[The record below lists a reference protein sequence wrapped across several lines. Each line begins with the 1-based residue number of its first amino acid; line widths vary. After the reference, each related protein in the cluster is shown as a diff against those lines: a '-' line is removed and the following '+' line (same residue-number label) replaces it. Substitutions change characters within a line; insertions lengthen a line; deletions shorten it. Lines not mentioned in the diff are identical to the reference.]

1 MQRLFNQSCFSC
13 LKFKRLFISIAAIA
27 LFMMAG
33 SHPRCK
39 AMDIIIDQE
48 VFEKLDKA
56 GDQPVSVIITCED
69 ECSAVHKALRDG
81 GINVTGTDSM
91 ILGSLAAQITKDQLP
106 FLKTI
111 SGISAIEYDREAKAL
126 E

>member
-1 MQRLFNQSCFSC
+1 M
-13 LKFKRLFISIAAIA
+13 AAIA

-33 SHPRCK
+33 VHPRCK

-48 VFEKLDKA
+48 VLGKLDKA
-56 GDQPVSVIITCED
+56 GDQPISVIITCED
-69 ECSAVHKALRDG
+69 ECGAVYKALRDG
-81 GINVTGTDSM
+81 GIKVTGTDSM

-111 SGISAIEYDREAKAL
+111 FRISAIEYDREAKAL
-126 E
+126 D